1 MFQHELKPTPGS
13 RQARKRV
20 GRGAGSGMGTYSG
33 RGCNGQNSRTGG
45 GVRIGFEGGQT
56 PLYRRLPKLKG
67 FTNPFRVEFQVINVS
82 DLATLKLKVV
92 NAEVLHKVGL
102 ITKAS
107 LPVKLLGTGDL
118 MEAVTVHVNK
128 VSKSAQEKVE
138 KAGGKVEVIVEKGS
152 ISRKKYSSSKA
163 RSCSSEVKSYQVIE
177 L

>member
-13 RQARKRV
+13 RTAKKRI

-67 FTNPFRVEFQVINVS
+67 FVNFFRVEFQVVNVA
-82 DLATLKLKVV
+82 DLANLKAKTVD
-92 NAEVLHKVGL
+92 AEVLHKAGL
-102 ITKAS
+102 IAKLSA
-107 LPVKLLGTGDL
+107 PVKLLGTGDL
-118 MEAVTVHVNK
+118 AEAVTVHVNK

-138 KAGGKVEVIVEKGS
+138 KAGGKVELIAEKVAYHEKN
-152 ISRKKYSSSKA
+152 IRAAKQLAMSK
-163 RSCSSEVKSYQVIE
+163 
-177 L
+177 